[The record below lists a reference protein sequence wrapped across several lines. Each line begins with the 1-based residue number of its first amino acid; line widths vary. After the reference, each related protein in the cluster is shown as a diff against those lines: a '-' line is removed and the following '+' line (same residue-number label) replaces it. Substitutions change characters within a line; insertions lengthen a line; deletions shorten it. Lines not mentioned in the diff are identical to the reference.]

1 MHGGSPIWARGC
13 VKSSST
19 PLHVTVA
26 FFCKRSLPLCCHL
39 QEVRSDSMLWQSGCG
54 RGCTPEREF
63 KFLSLGRPT
72 PPSVHSCVPSSV
84 SPVGDFHLDRA
95 FSVHAAPL
103 LSLSLGAV
111 LFLHRR
117 RQFVNADRQSGLR
130 RRRRRLISFILLWW
144 LSSGSFMYEGT
155 LPLYCLSLSLF
166 LWLG

>member
-1 MHGGSPIWARGC
+1 MGERLREIIFYAFTRHCG
-13 VKSSST
+13 
-19 PLHVTVA
+19 
-26 FFCKRSLPLCCHL
+26 FFCKRSLPLSCHL
-39 QEVRSDSMLWQSGCG
+39 QEVRSDSMLWQSGC
-54 RGCTPEREF
+54 GCTPEREF

-72 PPSVHSCVPSSV
+72 PPSVHSCVPSSD

-130 RRRRRLISFILLWW
+130 RRRRRRLISFILLWW

-155 LPLYCLSLSLF
+155 LSLYCLSLSLF